1 MAEVT
6 VDGLRF
12 HVQRIGE
19 GPSPVVFIHGL
30 VMDNLSSWYFA
41 AATQVARHH
50 PVLLWDLRGHGR
62 SDRPDSGYT
71 VGQMVRDLLGV
82 LDASGVEGPVH
93 LVGNSFGGLLA
104 LAFALAHPTRTKSLV
119 LVDAHLSD
127 AGFGAEM
134 AGTLG
139 LEGEARDQKIAD
151 SFKDWLGRHSER
163 KRNRLAETAR
173 ALVYGTSLVRD
184 LQASEL
190 FSEAAL
196 GDLDP
201 PALLLYGERS
211 DILERGRYLAT
222 ILPHGQLRVVAGA
235 THSVIWEATDTVRDA
250 IIDWVAALEQR

>member
-6 VDGLRF
+6 VNGLRF
-12 HVQRIGE
+12 HVQRIGD

-41 AATQVARHH
+41 AATQVARVH

-62 SDRPDSGYT
+62 SERPATGYS
-71 VGQMVRDLLGV
+71 VPQMVSDLLGI
-82 LDASGVEGPVH
+82 LDACGVDGPVH

-163 KRNRLAETAR
+163 KRNRLAETAS
-173 ALVYGTSLVRD
+173 ALVYGTSLVQD

-190 FSEAAL
+190 FSDDAL

-201 PALLLYGERS
+201 PTLLLYGEKS
-211 DILERGRYLAT
+211 DILHRGRYLAVT
-222 ILPHGQLRVVAGA
+222 LPHAELRVVPGA
-235 THSVIWEATDTVRDA
+235 SHSVIWEATDTVRDA
-250 IIDWVAALEQR
+250 IIAWATEHG

>member
-1 MAEVT
+1 MAEVLAN
-6 VDGLRF
+6 GLRF
-12 HVQRIGE
+12 HVQRIGA

-41 AATQVARHH
+41 AATQVAREV

-62 SDRPDSGYT
+62 TERPQSGYT
-71 VGQMVRDLLGV
+71 VPQMVADLAAV
-82 LDASGVEGPVH
+82 LDAAAVEGPVH

-104 LAFALAHPTRTKSLV
+104 LAFAMAHPERTASLV

-139 LEGEARDQKIAD
+139 LEGEARDQKIAE

-163 KRNRLAETAR
+163 KRNRLAESAS
-173 ALVYGTSLVRD
+173 ALVYGTTLVAD

-190 FSEAAL
+190 FDDAAL
-196 GDLDP
+196 RAMDA
-201 PALLLYGERS
+201 PALLLYGEKS
-211 DILERGRYLAT
+211 DILHRGERLAAT
-222 ILPHGQLRVVAGA
+222 LPRAELRVVAGA

-250 IIDWVAALEQR
+250 IIEWAKEHR